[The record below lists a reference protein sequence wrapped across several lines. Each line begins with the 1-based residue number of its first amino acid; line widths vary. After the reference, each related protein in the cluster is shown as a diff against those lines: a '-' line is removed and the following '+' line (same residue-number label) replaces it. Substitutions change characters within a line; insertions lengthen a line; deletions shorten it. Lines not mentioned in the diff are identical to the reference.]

1 MEQMAKGGLSPSLT
15 GECPMTTSKTKN
27 FLVAGLCAA
36 ALAGT
41 VTVATPTP
49 ADAQTTLHR
58 GAVVRGAPAVRV
70 APRYAYPAYRHR
82 GYNRGYSRG
91 GAVAAGVVGGLAL
104 GALAAGAAR
113 PAYAAPVYGAPAYGG
128 DCYVVNRRYR
138 DAWGRPFI
146 QQETVC
152 E

>member
-1 MEQMAKGGLSPSLT
+1 MA
-15 GECPMTTSKTKN
+15 PMTTSKTKKA
-27 FLVAGLCAA
+27 LLAGLCGA

-41 VTVATPTP
+41 VSVATPTP
-49 ADAQTTLHR
+49 AEAQYKKVYR
-58 GAVVRGAPAVRV
+58 GGAYRV

-82 GYNRGYSRG
+82 HHNRGA
-91 GAVAAGVVGGLAL
+91 AVAAGVVGGLAL

-113 PAYAAPVYGAPAYGG
+113 PAYAAPVYGAYGG
-128 DCYVVNRRYR
+128 DYCYVVNRQYV

-146 QQETVC
+146 RRETVC

>member
-1 MEQMAKGGLSPSLT
+1 
-15 GECPMTTSKTKN
+15 MTTSKTKK

-36 ALAGT
+36 TLAGT
-41 VTVATPTP
+41 MTVTTPTP
-49 ADAQTTLHR
+49 AEAQYKAYR
-58 GAVVRGAPAVRV
+58 GGGAYRA
-70 APRYAYPAYRHR
+70 APRYAYPAYRSR
-82 GYNRGYSRG
+82 NRGA
-91 GAVAAGVVGGLAL
+91 AVAAGVVGGLAL

-113 PAYAAPVYGAPAYGG
+113 PAYAAPVYGAPVYGG